1 MVEGKIKCDND
12 ACPEFLSL
20 PIFRGLRRRNKIK
33 NKVSCHTIT
42 HASGLYQASLGGRDR
57 SGRPLPSAGDRMLAS
72 DWSRAPILA
81 SDWLPH
87 LTSAPGSTGGL

>member
-1 MVEGKIKCDND
+1 MPQVCIERVW
-12 ACPEFLSL
+12 A
-20 PIFRGLRRRNKIK
+20 
-33 NKVSCHTIT
+33 
-42 HASGLYQASLGGRDR
+42 ARDR

-87 LTSAPGSTGGL
+87 LTSAPESTGGL